1 MDIELVS
8 KIILIVLFCLFSII
22 RIGYYRT
29 AKKAGYRTVIIESR
43 WYSIWLSIFICYEVF
58 TFFTYILFPDLLAWA
73 AMPLPLALRI
83 TGACLGIM
91 ALLWFIWIHRSL
103 GSNLSVRLQIKDS
116 QRLVT
121 NGPYRW
127 IRHPMYTAF
136 YLLHLATFLLTAN
149 WFIGLSWTAGLTSII
164 ALRIKREEAMMINYF
179 GERYRLYMQQ
189 TGRFLPIIRWR
200 PSAKNRAVT

>member
-1 MDIELVS
+1 MDIQLVS
-8 KIILIVLFCLFSII
+8 KVTLIVLFCLFSII
-22 RIGYYRT
+22 RIEYYRR
-29 AKKAGYRTVIIESR
+29 ARKAGYRTVIVESK

-58 TFFTYILFPDLLAWA
+58 TFFSYILFPDLLAWA
-73 AMPLPLALRI
+73 TMALPMPLRIAGAFLGFVALS
-83 TGACLGIM
+83 
-91 ALLWFIWIHRSL
+91 WFIWIHRSL

-149 WFIGLSWTAGLTSII
+149 WFIGLSWTAGLTVII
-164 ALRIKREEAMMINYF
+164 ALRIRREEEMMVNHF
-179 GERYRLYMQQ
+179 GEQYRLYMQQ
-189 TGRFLPIIRWR
+189 TGRFLPAIRWR
-200 PSAKNRAVT
+200 TSAKNRRAA